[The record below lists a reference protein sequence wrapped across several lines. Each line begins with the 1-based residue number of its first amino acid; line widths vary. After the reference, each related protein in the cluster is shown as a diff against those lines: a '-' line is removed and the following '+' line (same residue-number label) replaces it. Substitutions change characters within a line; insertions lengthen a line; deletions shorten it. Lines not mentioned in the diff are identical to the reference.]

1 MRYILIAV
9 LFCLALISCS
19 KTTCEFPPYVDPQMA
34 YIDLN
39 GAIVSYQQRSKVLDI
54 DGDGKT
60 DFGFGVQLLG
70 DPVLQRDRLQFL
82 VYSAPKCN
90 LLNDA
95 NDQSPVLGK
104 MDRIS
109 IKHPGYDWWEISA
122 IVLAEKI
129 ITNTSTSWDGAWRN
143 AEHNYLPIQIE
154 KEGKFYHGWIELS
167 FSMAEEELILHR
179 AGISKEEGK
188 TVFAGQ

>member
-1 MRYILIAV
+1 MIAV

-82 VYSAPKCN
+82 VHSAPKCN

-129 ITNTSTSWDGAWRN
+129 ITNTSTSWDGPWRN

-167 FSMAEEELILHR
+167 FSMAEEKLILHR
-179 AGISKEEGK
+179 AAICKEEGK
-188 TVFAGQ
+188 SVFAGQ

>member
-1 MRYILIAV
+1 
-9 LFCLALISCS
+9 
-19 KTTCEFPPYVDPQMA
+19 MA

-39 GAIVSYQQRSKVLDI
+39 GATVSFQQRAKVLDI

-70 DPVLQRDRLQFL
+70 DPVLQRDRLQYL
-82 VYSAPKCN
+82 VHSAPKCN

-95 NDQSPVLGK
+95 KDQSPVLGK

-109 IKHPGYDWWEISA
+109 IKHPGYDWWEIST

-129 ITNTSTSWDGAWRN
+129 STNTSTSWDGPWRN

-154 KEGKFYHGWIELS
+154 KGGKFYHGWIELS
-167 FSMAEEELILHR
+167 FSMAEEKLILHR
-179 AGISKEEGK
+179 AAICKEEGIS
-188 TVFAGQ
+188 VFAGQ